1 VVFQLTYEPWH
12 AASTIAMSLVI
23 ALALVKT
30 MFFLRIF
37 DNLAYLVTLI
47 REVIYD
53 LRVFMLLYVILVYM
67 FSLIL
72 GVLGWQNY
80 TRDTEQWS
88 AMQESM
94 KYPGVEYHHIGR
106 FLGNIVTIAR
116 MSIGDND
123 FAASPYMSD
132 HTTNLLVWL
141 LWAGLLFIMVI
152 IFLNFIIAEA
162 CASYEKVRKN
172 LDSFLQ
178 YQKLTLI
185 NESEDMM
192 WPSLKTDERFPMYL
206 IIREI
211 EH

>member
-1 VVFQLTYEPWH
+1 
-12 AASTIAMSLVI
+12 MSLVI

-53 LRVFMLLYVILVYM
+53 LKVFMLLYVIMVYM
-67 FSLIL
+67 FSLVL

-80 TRDTEQWS
+80 TRDPEQWA
-88 AMQESM
+88 AMQETM
-94 KYPGVEYHHIGR
+94 KYPGVEYYHIGR
-106 FLGNIVTIAR
+106 FLGNILTIAR

-123 FAASPYMSD
+123 FAASHYMSD
-132 HTTNLLVWL
+132 HICNLLVWL
-141 LWAGLLFIMVI
+141 TWAVLLFIMVI

-192 WPSLKTDERFPMYL
+192 WPGLRTKERFPGYL
-206 IIREI
+206 IVRQKED
-211 EH
+211 

>member
-1 VVFQLTYEPWH
+1 
-12 AASTIAMSLVI
+12 MSVVI
-23 ALALVKT
+23 ALALIKT

-53 LRVFMLLYVILVYM
+53 LRVFMMLYIIMVYM

-80 TRDTEQWS
+80 TRDPELWGH
-88 AMQESM
+88 MQELM
-94 KYPGVEYHHIGR
+94 KYPGVEYYHIGR
-106 FLGNIVTIAR
+106 FLGNIMTIAR

-123 FAASPYMSD
+123 FSASHYMQD
-132 HTTNLLVWL
+132 HVSNLLVWL

-162 CASYEKVRKN
+162 CASYEKVRMN
-172 LDSFLQ
+172 LDSFL
-178 YQKLTLI
+178 
-185 NESEDMM
+185 
-192 WPSLKTDERFPMYL
+192 
-206 IIREI
+206 
-211 EH
+211 